1 MKLEERKGEKE
12 KEEREGEKETEKKKE
27 EEEQEE
33 KKEGEGEKEEEDD
46 WGCVGVGDG
55 DWEQSLG
62 EFTASGSAETFPGFH
77 QKTRGFLKM
86 MELDSVTNTTPKA
99 KTSWDKVIL

>member
-12 KEEREGEKETEKKKE
+12 KEKEGEKEKKKE
-27 EEEQEE
+27 EEEEKEE
-33 KKEGEGEKEEEDD
+33 KEEGEGEKEEKQD
-46 WGCVGVGDG
+46 WGGVGE
-55 DWEQSLG
+55 WEQSLG

-86 MELDSVTNTTPKA
+86 MELDSVTHTTPKA
-99 KTSWDKVIL
+99 KD